1 MSTAEPPSPP
11 PSPNPAAPAPGSA
24 TRRAPKAEN
33 LPVNLVCNILIP
45 TVVLTWLS
53 GPGTLGPHLGLLVA
67 LTFPLGYGLY
77 DFAVRRRWNFVSVIG
92 FASVLISGGFGLMNL
107 GGMWFAVKDAAIPTA
122 IGLAVLG
129 STRTKTPLLNELL
142 LNPQVIDVAKVDAA
156 LAARDAKAGFGR
168 LLRRATGVLSLAFFA
183 SAILN
188 YGLARYL
195 LRSPPG
201 TVDFN
206 HELAKMHLLSWPVI
220 VLPSMA
226 MMMIVFWR
234 LLRGITELTGL
245 TLDDIFHS
253 PPEKRPSKSRT

>member
-1 MSTAEPPSPP
+1 MSAPEPPNPSAPPASPAPP
-11 PSPNPAAPAPGSA
+11 PAG
-24 TRRAPKAEN
+24 RRAPRPEN

-53 GPGTLGPHLGLLVA
+53 GERTLGPHLGLLVA
-67 LTFPLGYGLY
+67 LAFPLGYGLY
-77 DFAVRRRWNFVSVIG
+77 DFAVRRRWNFVSIIG

-107 GGMWFAVKDAAIPTA
+107 GGVWFAVKDAAIPAA

-129 STRTKTPLLNELL
+129 SMRAKTPLLNELL
-142 LNPQVIDVAKVDAA
+142 YNPQVIDVAKVDAA
-156 LAARDAKAGFGR
+156 LAAHNAQAGFAR
-168 LLRRATGVLSLAFFA
+168 LIRHATGLLSLAFFA

-188 YGLARYL
+188 YSLARYL

-226 MMMIVFWR
+226 MMMVVFWR
-234 LLRGITELTGL
+234 LLRGITALTGL
-245 TLDDIFHS
+245 SLDDIFHS
-253 PPEKRPSKSRT
+253 PPKK